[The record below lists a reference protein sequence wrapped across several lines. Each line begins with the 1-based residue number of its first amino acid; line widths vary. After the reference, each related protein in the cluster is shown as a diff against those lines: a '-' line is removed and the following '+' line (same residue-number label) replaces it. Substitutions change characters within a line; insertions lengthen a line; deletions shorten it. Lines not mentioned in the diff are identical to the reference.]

1 MIGLNGTLSIAAEAL
16 GADTAGLEV
25 TNNNIA
31 NANTPGYSRQIVS
44 LSSAASVQNG
54 TTVDEGVSYEGFS
67 SVRDAVLSLA
77 VNDATSS
84 QASLTAQSTLLTQ
97 VNAAFSSTTS
107 GVGASL
113 STLFSDLSGL
123 STGPSDSSARQTVL
137 QDANQ
142 LVSQF
147 HQAASALSS
156 AASAANQQ
164 VSACVSEINGLTRQ
178 IADLNGQL
186 ASSPKSGQDGGS
198 LQDQRDA
205 LTTQLAHL
213 VGVASIQTQGSPA
226 LTAANGSPLV
236 IGSTSYPLQVTTG
249 SDGNVHVQDA
259 EGNDITGALSGG
271 TLGGVITVRDSTL
284 PSLSAQLNSLASQ
297 FAIAMNNAQASGY
310 DLNGTA
316 GSAMFNLPAAGSAA
330 SGISVALTSGS
341 AIAISSDGS
350 TDSSGN
356 LQAFLSVQSDA
367 LPSGAT
373 PADAYANLVGNIGS
387 AGSQVSNELTAA
399 TASLQQLTTQ
409 QASESGVSIDEETT
423 NLIRYQQAYAAAAR
437 VISTVNDLYTTLMNI
452 NLGGG

>member
-25 TNNNIA
+25 ANNNIA

-84 QASLTAQSTLLTQ
+84 QGSLTAQSTLLTQ

-123 STGPSDSSARQTVL
+123 STDPSDSSARQTVL

-147 HQAASALSS
+147 HQAASGLSS

-186 ASSPKSGQDGGS
+186 ASSADGSQDGGS
-198 LQDQRDA
+198 LQDQRDE
-205 LTTQLAHL
+205 LTTRLAQL
-213 VGVASIQTQGSPA
+213 VGVASIQTQGSPT

-284 PSLSAQLNSLASQ
+284 PGISAQLNSLASQ
-297 FAIAMNNAQASGY
+297 FATAMNNAQASGY

-316 GSAMFNLPAAGSAA
+316 VSAMFSLPA
-330 SGISVALTSGS
+330 
-341 AIAISSDGS
+341 
-350 TDSSGN
+350 
-356 LQAFLSVQSDA
+356 
-367 LPSGAT
+367 
-373 PADAYANLVGNIGS
+373 
-387 AGSQVSNELTAA
+387 
-399 TASLQQLTTQ
+399 
-409 QASESGVSIDEETT
+409 
-423 NLIRYQQAYAAAAR
+423 
-437 VISTVNDLYTTLMNI
+437 
-452 NLGGG
+452 